1 MAQRRCRA
9 KARDSVLSGRAQDA
23 RHGIRIVNRNDH
35 LDARLPGRDEDG
47 LAPRRF
53 ARDQRCPARFRP
65 GGVLGLDQS
74 ARRPLGR
81 DQIRL

>member
-1 MAQRRCRA
+1 MAQRRCRG
-9 KARDSVLSGRAQDA
+9 KARYSVLSGRAQDG
-23 RHGIRIVNRNDH
+23 RHGIRTVNRNDH
-35 LDARLPGRDEDG
+35 RDARLPGRDQDG
-47 LAPRRF
+47 VAPRRF
-53 ARDQRCPARFRP
+53 ARDQRYPARFGP

>member
-9 KARDSVLSGRAQDA
+9 KARDRVLTVRPQDDC
-23 RHGIRIVNRNDH
+23 HGVGTLNRNDH
-35 LDARLPGRDEDG
+35 RDARLPGRDQEG
-47 LAPRRF
+47 VAPRRF
-53 ARDQRCPARFRP
+53 ARDQRYPARFGP